1 MRIDINGTIVQ
12 NDDAWVY
19 EWLGLAHT
27 CPKQVNERIEKANG
41 EQLDVYIDSGGGE
54 IFAGSNIYSAL
65 KGYNGPVKIHVVGLA
80 ASAASVIACAGESE
94 ISPTAMM
101 MVHNVSGESSGDYHQ
116 MDKSSEVL
124 KKANKAIAAAY
135 VEKSGMEEGDAL
147 AMMENE
153 TWLTAKEA
161 VQKGLIDR
169 ISGDSGIRL
178 VASVSNVLPLETITK
193 IRNTIY
199 KPIYQAK
206 KDKLEAKLKFLKL
219 KGGK

>member
-27 CPKQVNERIEKANG
+27 CPKQVNERIEMANG

-65 KGYNGPVKIHVVGLA
+65 KGYSGPVKIHVVGLA